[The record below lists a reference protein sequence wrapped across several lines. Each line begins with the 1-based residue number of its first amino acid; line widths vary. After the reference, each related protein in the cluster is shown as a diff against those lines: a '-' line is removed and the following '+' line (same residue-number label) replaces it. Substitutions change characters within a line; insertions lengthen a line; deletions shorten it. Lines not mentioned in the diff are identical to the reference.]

1 MLSDDAVN
9 VFLAL
14 ISKLLDIAKQLSSDS
29 GRNNSNRDANAK
41 NSRPIKIGKLNK
53 RDFDKLAK
61 AGTEFKY
68 VTVPKEKLNEIKRT
82 VKKLG
87 GSMFATNVDEGN
99 NAIIAV
105 PASSMDA
112 INTALLHAAAQTM
125 STDPKALDVK
135 NGEKLSAEEMKIT
148 ADVMRKYDIP
158 VYTFE
163 DKNGQYINTVPKEF
177 EGQYAAALNEARS
190 LKKELDNI
198 EITRYEQTSPLDGLD
213 VYATKVSPEVALAMS
228 FAAKQKDIDIQF
240 TKLDGET
247 IAVYPAD
254 KAEELE
260 KAQQQAIEDIAASEK
275 FLIDIKDNTITMD
288 MEKLVLREDESSYFC
303 KIPNTAG
310 QDFIHIDKADAEI
323 INDGKTLSVKLD
335 MDKSYTICDESG
347 EVKTERSGAEL
358 AQSYNTKSMY
368 ADKDTEIAK
377 YGDGI
382 ERVEL
387 YNKEQ
392 NKLISLGMDS
402 ADKMRTEL
410 LEQGLSLQ
418 AAEKLLKDIND
429 KLPEKYK
436 ETFAYSAEKSEIVY
450 ADIPNIG
457 EYLAQSQ
464 LSQTVIGKAECIG
477 ELPRDN
483 GPKCCIFDKNAN
495 QYTVLPV
502 LPRLEVQAALTQMG
516 YSEMSA
522 KEIADKVVGSYR
534 DTDIEKLDAA
544 KQEKAV
550 SAKSFYAKNPELA
563 DMTYCL
569 HDNSI
574 MIIKEENDQYKYMD
588 VDKDTPRQDI
598 EKTLSEHFGIAD
610 AITIAAAVQQLEK
623 EGILEKNAPKEIN
636 EAAVTK
642 VTTDMVEVSN
652 KNDGRAVMMSIA
664 KPDISAMMAIGI
676 SEKTAKAIEASVIKS
691 KGESVKGI
699 GDSLQSLKNFASE
712 TYKKIEKAADHI
724 KEKSVSKGKER

>member
-9 VFLAL
+9 VLLAIL
-14 ISKLLDIAKQLSSDS
+14 SKLLDIAKQLSDS
-29 GRNNSNRDANAK
+29 GRSDRNSGK
-41 NSRPIKIGKLNK
+41 STPQIKVGKLGK
-53 RDFDKLAK
+53 RAFDKLAK
-61 AGTEFKY
+61 SGTEFKY
-68 VTVPKEKLNEIKRT
+68 VTVPKEKLSEVEKT

-87 GSMFATNVDEGN
+87 GSMFTTKVKNGNGN
-99 NAIIAV
+99 NAVIAV
-105 PASSMDA
+105 PAQSIDA
-112 INTALLHAAAQTM
+112 VNTALMHAAAQTM
-125 STDPKALDVK
+125 SADPKALDVK
-135 NGEKLSAEEMKIT
+135 DGRKFTAEEMKIT

-177 EGQYAAALNEARS
+177 EGQYNAALNEARS

-213 VYATKVSPEVALAMS
+213 VYATKVSPEVALALS
-228 FAAKQKDIDIQF
+228 FAAKQKDIDVKF
-240 TKLDGET
+240 TRQDGET

-260 KAQQQAIEDIAASEK
+260 KAQQEAIADIAESEK
-275 FLIDIKDNTITMD
+275 YLIDIKDNTVTID
-288 MEKLVLREDESSYFC
+288 IDKLVMSEDESSYFT
-303 KIPNTAG
+303 KIPNTGG
-310 QDFIHIDKADAEI
+310 QDFIRIDKSDADI
-323 INDGKTLSVKLD
+323 INDGKTLAVKLD
-335 MDKSYTICDESG
+335 AEKNYTICDEAG
-347 EVKTERSGAEL
+347 NVKTERSGAEL

-464 LSQTVIGKAECIG
+464 LSQTLIGHAECKG

-495 QYTVLPV
+495 HYTVLPV

-550 SAKSFYAKNPELA
+550 SAKSFDANNPETVGYDL
-563 DMTYCL
+563 
-569 HDNSI
+569 
-574 MIIKEENDQYKYMD
+574 
-588 VDKDTPRQDI
+588 
-598 EKTLSEHFGIAD
+598 LS
-610 AITIAAAVQQLEK
+610 
-623 EGILEKNAPKEIN
+623 P
-636 EAAVTK
+636 
-642 VTTDMVEVSN
+642 
-652 KNDGRAVMMSIA
+652 
-664 KPDISAMMAIGI
+664 
-676 SEKTAKAIEASVIKS
+676 
-691 KGESVKGI
+691 
-699 GDSLQSLKNFASE
+699 
-712 TYKKIEKAADHI
+712 
-724 KEKSVSKGKER
+724 